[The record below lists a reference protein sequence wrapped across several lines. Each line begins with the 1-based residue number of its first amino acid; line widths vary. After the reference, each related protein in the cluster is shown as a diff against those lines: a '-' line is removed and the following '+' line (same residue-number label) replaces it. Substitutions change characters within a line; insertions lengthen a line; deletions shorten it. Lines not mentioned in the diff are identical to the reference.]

1 MSIYRNANHYR
12 KGSNDYL
19 MDCADFIIGDLVR
32 EKESLY
38 KAYDYYNGIRDIFQY
53 ESLEQNFGIGNP
65 TSVDFVPLIRK
76 HIDAIVGEYLSTKI
90 SPKISCKDEKTLT
103 NIYRDKQLQVSK
115 KTHDYLKQF
124 LDNAVLDAIARK
136 NPQDQKLQDPV
147 IDKELKNIEESV
159 NRDFIS
165 NYEIAGQNIVQYIL
179 QSRKMDFK
187 NKLQQMLLD
196 LLIAGQAYFKVVESG
211 AGTNFKIEVYN
222 PLNVFVDKDPKSKY
236 MKDGYKSVV
245 RKWMTV
251 EQIMIQYGE
260 ELSQKDID
268 NLDSQV
274 RNDTNNKHFRL
285 LTDQSARCGDSN
297 RNPGMWHNTGV
308 YFDNDDDSHFFD
320 GDKWDLIPVYEVEWI
335 DYEKQKDK
343 VVGKRYEV
351 VRIGSDIYVLKGED
365 KSAVRDMDSPN
376 EMRLSINGMY
386 YGTSNQPYSLMLATT
401 FLQD

>member
-1 MSIYRNANHYR
+1 MSIYRNVNHYK
-12 KGSNDYL
+12 KGSDDYL

-38 KAYDYYNGIRDIFQY
+38 KAYDYYNGIRDVFQY
-53 ESLEQNFGIGNP
+53 ESLEKNFGIGNP

-260 ELSQKDID
+260 YLSQKDID

-274 RNDTNNKHFRL
+274 RNDSNNRHFRL
-285 LTDQSARCGDSN
+285 LTDQAARCGESN

-308 YFDNDDDSHFFD
+308 YFDNDDDRHFFD

-335 DYEKQKDK
+335 DYAKQKDK

-365 KSAVRDMDSPN
+365 KNAVRDMDSPN

-386 YGTSNQPYSLMLATT
+386 YGTGNCPYSLMLATT